1 MDCLRRKPDFP
12 LPPSPYSRVMPPEP
26 QLQAT
31 DTVALAVESHARNM
45 EAQGYGVF
53 SIRKDADEVVV
64 GFGPVEVRGENC
76 DLALLRLAA
85 ALLDNPNL
93 SEPFL
98 THIRNAAKNPPAVTL
113 RENQLTVRT
122 AEGKQ

>member
-1 MDCLRRKPDFP
+1 MSIAEPHLQ
-12 LPPSPYSRVMPPEP
+12 PSDS
-26 QLQAT
+26 
-31 DTVALAVESHARNM
+31 VALAVESLARKM

-53 SIRKDADEVVV
+53 SINKDVDQVVI

-76 DLALLRLAA
+76 DVALLRLAS
-85 ALLDNPNL
+85 ALLGHPVF

-98 THIRNAAKNPPAVTL
+98 TRIRNLAKNPPAVPL

-122 AEGKQ
+122 TADRQ